1 MEARKKEPE
10 RRRKQRFEIQREAHY
25 KIMEDGLVVATGI
38 AETMNICSGGVAF
51 ESQVRLKRGAFVELS
66 ISWPALL
73 NETCAMR
80 LLVFGRILRVSGLL
94 AVCSVEKYEFRT
106 QSRKLQSMPDPRNNA
121 VLQRWVDGLRRNSA
135 KMNMLLQA

>member
-1 MEARKKEPE
+1 MEVGKKEPE

-25 KIMEDGLVVATGI
+25 KIMEEGLVVATGP
-38 AETMNICSGGVAF
+38 AETTNICSGGVAF
-51 ESQVRLKRGAFVELS
+51 EAQVRLKRGAFVELS

-80 LLVFGRILRVSGLL
+80 LLVFGRIVRVNGLV

>member
-1 MEARKKEPE
+1 M
-10 RRRKQRFEIQREAHY
+10 
-25 KIMEDGLVVATGI
+25 VATGT
-38 AETMNICSGGVAF
+38 AETTNICSGGVAF
-51 ESQVRLKRGAFVELS
+51 EAQVRLKRNAFVELS

-80 LLVFGRILRVSGLL
+80 LLVFGRILRVNGLL

-121 VLQRWVDGLRRNSA
+121 VLQRWVDGLRRNSS
-135 KMNMLLQA
+135 KINMLLQA